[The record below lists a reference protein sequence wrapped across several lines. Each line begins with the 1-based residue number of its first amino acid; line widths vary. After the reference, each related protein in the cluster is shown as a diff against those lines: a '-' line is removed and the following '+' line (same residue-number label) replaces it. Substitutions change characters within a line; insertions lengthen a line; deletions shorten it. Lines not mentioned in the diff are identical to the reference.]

1 MSERLTAFPPV
12 AASDA
17 RALILG
23 SMPSVAS
30 LQEGFYYGH
39 PRNAFWRILAESFDC
54 PIPDSV
60 GEKKQLILAHRL
72 ALWDALSACEREGSL
87 DSAIRRPELNDFA
100 GLFERCPGIRL
111 VLQGS
116 FPAVA
121 GKNNT
126 PSNTQLFRFN
136 LELAALCAQTGMV
149 YLDPAYA
156 LRTGEGALRDD
167 YCLDRMSYGT
177 HLNDAGCQ
185 AWIDFLMQYVPE

>member
-1 MSERLTAFPPV
+1 MSGRIVAFPPV
-12 AASDA
+12 ARHDA
-17 RALILG
+17 RILILG

-60 GEKKQLILAHRL
+60 GEKKQLILTHRL

-111 VLQGS
+111 VLFNGGMAHRL
-116 FPAVA
+116 FMKGGAPFLEGRVWRVL
-121 GKNNT
+121 
-126 PSNTQLFRFN
+126 PSTS
-136 LELAALCAQTGMV
+136 
-149 YLDPAYA
+149 PAYTMPYEKKLA
-156 LRTGEGALRDD
+156 QWR
-167 YCLDRMSYGT
+167 
-177 HLNDAGCQ
+177 Q
-185 AWIDFLMQYVPE
+185 AVEEIYES